1 MSEEL
6 EKLKQKTFLVLNGN
20 MTKYYPLK
28 EGDAIVKLEDVEN
41 VLKERDKR
49 VRKLAKLL
57 RDFPDIND
65 SKYWVKIKE
74 GKGSKAF
81 ISLMYIADVL
91 FWKIKFEKEILGED
105 K

>member
-1 MSEEL
+1 MKFNLKNRPKIKLTEAHTDEYCRDIKKFDKWFEGFEKEL
-6 EKLKQKTFLVLNGN
+6 EKLLH
-20 MTKYYPLK
+20 
-28 EGDAIVKLEDVEN
+28 
-41 VLKERDKR
+41 
-49 VRKLAKLL
+49 
-57 RDFPDIND
+57 DFPDIND